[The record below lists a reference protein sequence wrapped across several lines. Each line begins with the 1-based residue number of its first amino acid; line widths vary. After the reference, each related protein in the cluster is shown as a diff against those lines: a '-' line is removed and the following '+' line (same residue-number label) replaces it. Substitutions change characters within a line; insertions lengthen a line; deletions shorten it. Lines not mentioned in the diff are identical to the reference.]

1 MRTDM
6 TRAGFTLV
14 VPAFALTVAL
24 GVTSALLPVAAV
36 AADEASAQQPAA
48 APAQT
53 ENAAGKLA
61 PGSETEKSEP
71 VDWKK
76 WTAQTNISNTA
87 SLQRGAR
94 NFVAYCLGCH
104 SMKYER
110 WTRVAKDLEIPEKEL
125 EQYLVPPGDKP
136 ADYIL
141 STMPE
146 QDAENWFGK
155 APPDLSLMARLR
167 GSNYLY
173 QYLETFYVDPA
184 RQMGTNNLALPSV
197 AMPDV
202 LSSLSGLKKPVFR
215 SVKNAEGQEEQ
226 EFDHFE
232 QIAPGRLTPEEFD
245 GFVRDT
251 VNFLTYVGEPA
262 QVQRHAVGLWVVLF
276 LLVFTW
282 FAWLMKQE
290 YWKDVH

>member
-6 TRAGFTLV
+6 TRAVSTL
-14 VPAFALTVAL
+14 VPAFALTIAL
-24 GVTSALLPVAAV
+24 GLTAAV
-36 AADEASAQQPAA
+36 LPGTADAADAPAGQPAPSS
-48 APAQT
+48 PAQA
-53 ENAAGKLA
+53 ENAEGKLA
-61 PGSETEKSEP
+61 PGPESEKSEP
-71 VDWKK
+71 VDWKR

-94 NFVAYCLGCH
+94 NFVGYCLGCH
-104 SMKYER
+104 SLKYER
-110 WTRVAKDLEIPEKEL
+110 WTRVAKDLEIPESEL
-125 EQYLVPPGDKP
+125 EQYLVPAGEKP

-141 STMPE
+141 STMPD

-167 GSNYLY
+167 GENYLY
-173 QYLETFYVDPA
+173 QYLKTFYVDPS

-202 LSSLSGLKKPVFR
+202 LSSLEGLKKPIFR
-215 SVKNAEGQEEQ
+215 TVKNASGQTEQ

-232 QIAPGRLTPEEFD
+232 QIAPGRLTPEQFD

>member
-6 TRAGFTLV
+6 PRAGITLV
-14 VPAFALTVAL
+14 GAFALTIAL
-24 GVTSALLPVAAV
+24 GVSCALLPVGAV
-36 AADEASAQQPAA
+36 AADEPAA
-48 APAQT
+48 AAQPAPT
-53 ENAAGKLA
+53 ENAAGKMA
-61 PGSETEKSEP
+61 PGPETEKSEAI
-71 VDWKK
+71 DWRK
-76 WTAQTNISNTA
+76 WTAQTSISNTA

-104 SMKYER
+104 SMKYQR
-110 WTRVAKDLEIPEKEL
+110 WARIAKDLEIPEKEL
-125 EQYLVPPGDKP
+125 EQYLVPAGDKP
-136 ADYIL
+136 SDYIL
-141 STMPE
+141 STMPD

-167 GSNYLY
+167 GSDYLY
-173 QYLETFYVDPA
+173 QYLQTFYVDPS

-215 SVKNAEGQEEQ
+215 TVKNAAGQDEQ

-232 QIAPGRLTPEEFD
+232 QIAPGRLSREEFD

-262 QVQRHAVGLWVVLF
+262 QVQRHAVGIWVVLF

>member
-6 TRAGFTLV
+6 PRAGLTL
-14 VPAFALTVAL
+14 VPAFALTIALVVAC
-24 GVTSALLPVAAV
+24 ALLPAGAV
-36 AADEASAQQPAA
+36 FADEPAA
-48 APAQT
+48 PAQPAQT
-53 ENAAGKLA
+53 ENAAGKMA
-61 PGSETEKSEP
+61 PGPETEKSEP
-71 VDWKK
+71 VDWRK
-76 WTAQTNISNTA
+76 WSAQTNISNTA

-110 WTRVAKDLEIPEKEL
+110 WSRVAKDLEIPGKEL
-125 EQYLVPPGDKP
+125 EQYLVPPGDK
-136 ADYIL
+136 ASDYIL
-141 STMPE
+141 STMPD

-167 GSNYLY
+167 GPDYLY
-173 QYLETFYVDPA
+173 QYLETFYVDPS

-215 SVKNAEGQEEQ
+215 TVKNAAGQEEQ

-232 QIAPGRLTPEEFD
+232 QIAPGRLSREEFD

-262 QVQRHAVGLWVVLF
+262 QVQRHAVGIWVVLF

>member
-6 TRAGFTLV
+6 HRAGLTLV
-14 VPAFALTVAL
+14 PIFALTIAL
-24 GVTSALLPVAAV
+24 GVVSALLPAGAI
-36 AADEASAQQPAA
+36 AADESASAAQPA
-48 APAQT
+48 PT
-53 ENAAGKLA
+53 ENAAEKVA
-61 PGSETEKSEP
+61 PGPETEKAEP

-76 WTAQTNISNTA
+76 WTAQTDISNTA
-87 SLQRGAR
+87 SMQRGAR

-110 WTRVAKDLEIPEKEL
+110 WTRVAKDLQIPEKEL
-125 EQYLVPPGDKP
+125 EQYLVPVGDKP
-136 ADYIL
+136 SDYIF
-141 STMPE
+141 STMPAE
-146 QDAENWFGK
+146 DAENWFGK

-173 QYLETFYVDPA
+173 QFLKTFYVDPS
-184 RQMGTNNLALPSV
+184 RQTGTNNLALPSV
-197 AMPDV
+197 AMPDI
-202 LSSLSGLKKPVFR
+202 LSSLEGLKKPVFR
-215 SVKNAEGQEEQ
+215 TVKTSEGQEEQ

-232 QIAPGRLTPEEFD
+232 QIAPGRLSPEEYD